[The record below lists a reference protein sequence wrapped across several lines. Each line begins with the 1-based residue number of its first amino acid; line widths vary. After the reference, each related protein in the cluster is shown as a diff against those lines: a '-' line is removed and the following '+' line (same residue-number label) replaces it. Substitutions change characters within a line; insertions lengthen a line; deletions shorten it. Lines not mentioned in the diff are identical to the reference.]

1 MNINQHSF
9 IDYRRTIAANREI
22 FLLKYPNI
30 LLDFLKTDDYC
41 SALIVSL
48 AKRRLPSGKTLVSFI
63 PLIGLLQRQ
72 LRNSFEAFSA
82 AQSYQGWVI
91 LRPAL
96 ESALI
101 MGKWSEDRKYCDLW
115 MNRDKNRKEYARE
128 YSGSKLESKNLPLSK
143 EIRAVLSRIND
154 DFMHLNE
161 GYYMRHSSLDPINE
175 EKFLYKVDYF
185 DQDIVQDFHLH
196 AFMHLSLLVIQ
207 CLSKMLDN
215 EFKDGS
221 SFTIDVE
228 GFQKAYKETIKN
240 LAKKEPRSHKGAYRI
255 RVMAEPSN
263 ALDSQGGAALADW
276 LSALPCLLM
285 ISPLAV
291 CTYNAVL
298 SFLSILVLF

>member
-22 FLLKYPNI
+22 FLLKYPNV

-41 SALIVSL
+41 SALIASL
-48 AKRRLPSGKTLVSFI
+48 TKRHLPSGKTLVSYI

-96 ESALI
+96 ESVLI
-101 MGKWSEDRKYCDLW
+101 MGKWSDDRKYCDLW
-115 MNRDKNRKEYARE
+115 MNRDKNRKAYSRE
-128 YSGSKLESKNLPLSK
+128 YSGPKLESVNLPLSK

-161 GYYMRHSSLDPINE
+161 CYYMRHSSLNPINE
-175 EKFLYKVDYF
+175 EKFLYKIGYF

-196 AFMHLSLLVIQ
+196 AFMHLSLLVIR
-207 CLSKMLDN
+207 SVAKMLDN
-215 EFKDGS
+215 EFKDGVS
-221 SFTIDVE
+221 YPIDVD
-228 GFQKAYKETIKN
+228 GFQKAYKEIIQK
-240 LAKKEPRSHKGAYRI
+240 LVKKDPDHVKVLTELGLWPNH
-255 RVMAEPSN
+255 
-263 ALDSQGGAALADW
+263 
-276 LSALPCLLM
+276 LM
-285 ISPLAV
+285 H
-291 CTYNAVL
+291 
-298 SFLSILVLF
+298 